1 MFELERGQYCKA
13 HVANPPWAEH
23 QGHTGAGSRREF
35 GKAARTRP
43 PGDGGTCEEGDS
55 MVTGIE
61 VCFVHFFFFATE
73 AAGPSEDPS
82 VNFLKNV
89 GESVAAALSPLGK
102 WWLLSFESSSV
113 LLGEGVAG
121 GLLVT
126 TWVAVEEW

>member
-1 MFELERGQYCKA
+1 MSSFFGTKVGMFELERGQYCKA

-61 VCFVHFFFFATE
+61 VCFVHFFFLQ
-73 AAGPSEDPS
+73 
-82 VNFLKNV
+82 LK
-89 GESVAAALSPLGK
+89 
-102 WWLLSFESSSV
+102 
-113 LLGEGVAG
+113 
-121 GLLVT
+121 LLVRRRIP
-126 TWVAVEEW
+126 V